1 MLSTRQGVARRLYG
15 ILQIPTFERMFS
27 GGNRID
33 FFQAMQ
39 DGKII
44 VVNTAKSML
53 QPAASALFGRYI
65 IARVMSGAF
74 ERTVIKDINQRRPCL
89 LFIDEAQ
96 EYFDG
101 TIDTL
106 LTQIGKFKLGICLAF
121 GQMDDKLRAS
131 ILGNTTVKYAGGLN
145 ASESRMI
152 ARELRVDDEF
162 VMAQRKDPSDPPQWA
177 EFAAHIKYSTDHA
190 LSLTVPFYALE
201 NMPKMSD
208 EAHRAVM
215 LANRDTVAGPQPGP
229 TPRHEPPP
237 PPSHRAEPSPSPPQK
252 RVDDA
257 ASEWQ

>member
-1 MLSTRQGVARRLYG
+1 
-15 ILQIPTFERMFS
+15 
-27 GGNRID
+27 
-33 FFQAMQ
+33 
-39 DGKII
+39 
-44 VVNTAKSML
+44 
-53 QPAASALFGRYI
+53 
-65 IARVMSGAF
+65 MSGAF
-74 ERTVIKDINQRRPCL
+74 ERTVIKDMNKRRPCL

-106 LTQIGKFKLGICLAF
+106 LTQIGKFKLGICLAFQYF

-152 ARELRVDDEF
+152 ARELRVDDDF

-177 EFAAHIKYSTDHA
+177 EFATHIKYSTDHA

-201 NMPKMSD
+201 NMPKMSV
-208 EAHRAVM
+208 EAHRAVR
-215 LANRDTVAGPQPGP
+215 LANRDTVAGPQPRP
-229 TPRHEPPP
+229 APRYQPPP
-237 PPSHRAEPSPSPPQK
+237 PPSPRPEPSTPSPPPK